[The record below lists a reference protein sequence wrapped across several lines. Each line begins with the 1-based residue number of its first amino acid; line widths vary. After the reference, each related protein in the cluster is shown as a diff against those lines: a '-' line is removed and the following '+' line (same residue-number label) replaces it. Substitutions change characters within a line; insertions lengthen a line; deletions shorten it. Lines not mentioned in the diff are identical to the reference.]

1 MVYGIIF
8 HLLKRPVNFWTNF
21 ANFDHCGTASNY
33 VPCMWP
39 LQTSVSSKILRSSD
53 TLSKSLK
60 EGGGFAKIKSKSDNP
75 PTYLALILS
84 KPHVIYY
91 TKQPFYKPVLHYISV
106 TLHILWH
113 YISVTHIFDLFFYY
127 NIGGTSC
134 TRISEFQVFD
144 REFWMAIIGVCY
156 WFMIN
161 LYNVVLV
168 CDTLSF

>member
-1 MVYGIIF
+1 MDKFCKFRPLWYSLQLCTVHVASTDLSFIQDSQILR
-8 HLLKRPVNFWTNF
+8 HTKQKLKRGWWICQN
-21 ANFDHCGTASNY
+21 
-33 VPCMWP
+33 
-39 LQTSVSSKILRSSD
+39 QIKIWQ
-53 TLSKSLK
+53 
-60 EGGGFAKIKSKSDNP
+60 P
-75 PTYLALILS
+75 PTYLASILS

-144 REFWMAIIGVCY
+144 REFWMVIISVCY

-161 LYNVVLV
+161 LYIVVLV

>member
-1 MVYGIIF
+1 MMYGIIF

-113 YISVTHIFDLFFYY
+113 YISVTHIFDLFL
-127 NIGGTSC
+127 ITILVGHPVQ
-134 TRISEFQVFD
+134 EFLNFKFLIASFEWRSSVFVID
-144 REFWMAIIGVCY
+144 SW
-156 WFMIN
+156 
-161 LYNVVLV
+161 
-168 CDTLSF
+168 

>member
-1 MVYGIIF
+1 MMYGIIF

-21 ANFDHCGTASNY
+21 ANFDHCGTASKY

-39 LQTSVSSKILRSSD
+39 LRTSVSSKILRSSD

-113 YISVTHIFDLFFYY
+113 YISVTYIFDLFF
-127 NIGGTSC
+127 ITILVGHPVQ
-134 TRISEFQVFD
+134 EFLNFKFLIASFEWRSSVFVID
-144 REFWMAIIGVCY
+144 SW
-156 WFMIN
+156 
-161 LYNVVLV
+161 
-168 CDTLSF
+168 

>member
-1 MVYGIIF
+1 MELYFICW
-8 HLLKRPVNFWTNF
+8 KRPVNFWTNF
-21 ANFDHCGTASNY
+21 ANFDHCGTASKY

-75 PTYLALILS
+75 PTYLAPILS

-106 TLHILWH
+106 TFHILWH
-113 YISVTHIFDLFFYY
+113 YISVTHIFLL
-127 NIGGTSC
+127 
-134 TRISEFQVFD
+134 Q
-144 REFWMAIIGVCY
+144 Y
-156 WFMIN
+156 WW
-161 LYNVVLV
+161 
-168 CDTLSF
+168 DTLYIVQEFLNFKFLIASFEWRSSVFVIDSW

>member
-1 MVYGIIF
+1 MMYGIIF
-8 HLLKRPVNFWTNF
+8 HLLKRPVNFWTNV
-21 ANFDHCGTASNY
+21 ANFDHCGTASKY

-75 PTYLALILS
+75 PTYLAQILS

-106 TLHILWH
+106 TFHILWH
-113 YISVTHIFDLFFYY
+113 YISVTHIFLL
-127 NIGGTSC
+127 
-134 TRISEFQVFD
+134 Q
-144 REFWMAIIGVCY
+144 Y
-156 WFMIN
+156 WW
-161 LYNVVLV
+161 
-168 CDTLSF
+168 DTLYIVQEFLNFKFLIASFEWRSSVFVIDSW